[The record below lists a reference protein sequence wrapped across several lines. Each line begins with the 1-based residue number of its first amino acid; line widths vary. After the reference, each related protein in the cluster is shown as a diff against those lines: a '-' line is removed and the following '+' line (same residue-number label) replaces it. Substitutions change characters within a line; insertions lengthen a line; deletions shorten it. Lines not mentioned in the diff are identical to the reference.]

1 MLYFHLTRDW
11 EAGVRAA
18 VPEERLLVFQA
29 GDGWVPLCEFLAALV
44 PSSPYPRLNN
54 AQQFRMGY
62 TR

>member
-1 MLYFHLTRDW
+1 M
-11 EAGVRAA
+11 RAA

-54 AQQFRMGY
+54 AQQFKMGY